1 MTVQKE
7 EQQVTASAAPKK
19 PSEVFTE
26 KVHRLVREGN
36 ARRIVVKDTQERVI
50 LDVPVNAGLVAA
62 VFAPVVTAAGAIT
75 ALAGPWSIAVERR
88 GDPAPEEKPS

>member
-7 EQQVTASAAPKK
+7 DRQVTESAAPKK

-26 KVHRLVREGN
+26 KVQRLVHEGN
-36 ARRIVVKDTQERVI
+36 ARRIVVKDTQDRVV
-50 LDVPVNAGLVAA
+50 LDVPVNAGIVAA
-62 VFAPVVTAAGAIT
+62 VFAPVATAAGTIT

-88 GDPAPEEKPS
+88 GDPPTEEKPS